1 MTLKDP
7 KVIIV
12 GGSVAGLSLALMLE
26 RNGIDFVVLEGYPD
40 IAPQVGAS
48 IGIVPNGLRILDQLG
63 CSDQVIAAA
72 EYPVKKVEFRDSKG
86 KPFWSFK
93 KFGQRMEERHGYPV
107 VFLDRCTLIQ
117 ILYDNIEQKDKILT
131 SERVTSIENHP
142 SHVSITTKS
151 GKTFTGSIL
160 VGGDGIHST
169 VREKMWEEA
178 KKSDPAWFDPSEK
191 EALPVTWSCIFGISE
206 GVPIE
211 KGTMTSVFNEHFSY
225 LIPSGPG
232 NKTYWFLVNNLGKKV
247 YGSEIP
253 RFTKEEELVLA
264 KQHWDD
270 MITPTVRF
278 SDLYES
284 KISSVY
290 TTLPEY
296 VFKKWYYKRTITIGD
311 AAHKIEPLTGQGG
324 NSAIETAA
332 ALTNNIVAA
341 MKLCP
346 LQGLSTEDIT
356 SILEKT
362 QSQREERMQSLLL
375 GAHKRQRLE
384 CMESPLLKFIA
395 KFVFPFIPEKTV
407 LSAWVLTYA
416 PATSLNMLPIPN
428 KPRQIPY
435 YDELVRTP
443 SSRGKIGYLFYTAF
457 VAMACIAYK
466 MLFVAGKVNGTWD
479 LVAKT
484 LQNGLINNS
493 GIDMEL
499 RESYTGIT
507 SIDKILRTLV
517 TIFIPAIANNSN
529 PEQPFQ
535 LLYFLLTVLPLMAIF
550 TVEGYRQR
558 NQWTLISS
566 AGFWGIL
573 YQLRGIGC
581 IAPLY
586 FATSLFVSR
595 NKTFLIETGRTVQVA
610 QFILPALMMGYLI
623 PTILLFLTWGD
634 SDTPQVVIALW
645 QPAPLVVSILTTVLS
660 MASRMM
666 FPSVTQK
673 DDSPVDTESDLP
685 HLRTLYQVTGT
696 IAACAHTGL
705 MLAGALSSEIS
716 LTRLLFPTDSFAPV
730 KTLSEG
736 VFVFFQNDLLLMTAS
751 CFLWCLAS
759 LWDLHRSGLP
769 SFDMRVCFLGLIAA
783 YVIVGPGA
791 TVAAVWFWREEAMS
805 RKPGHFCK

>member
-86 KPFWSFK
+86 KAFWSFG
-93 KFGQRMEERHGYPV
+93 KFGQYMEERHGYPV

-117 ILYDNIEQKDKILT
+117 ILYDHIKQKDRVLT
-131 SERVTSIENHP
+131 SEPVVSIENHS
-142 SHVSITTKS
+142 SHVSVTTKA

-178 KKSDPAWFDPSEK
+178 NKSDPTWFDPAEK

-206 GVPIE
+206 GVQIE
-211 KGTMTSVFNEHFSY
+211 KGTMSSVFNEHFSY
-225 LIPSGPG
+225 LIPSGPRD
-232 NKTYWFLVNNLGKKV
+232 KTYWFLVNNIGKKV
-247 YGSEIP
+247 YGSDIP
-253 RFTKEEELVLA
+253 RYTKEEELALV

-270 MITPTVRF
+270 VITPTVRF
-278 SDLYES
+278 SDLY
-284 KISSVY
+284 KNKTNSVY

-296 VFKKWYYKRTITIGD
+296 VYKKWYYKRTITIGD
-311 AAHKIEPLTGQGG
+311 AAHKLEPLTGQGG

-346 LQGLSTEDIT
+346 LQEISTEDVT
-356 SILEKT
+356 SLLENT
-362 QSQREERMQSLLL
+362 QSQREERMQSLLKA
-375 GAHKRQRLE
+375 AHKRQRLD

-395 KFVFPFIPEKTV
+395 NFVFPFVPEKTIT
-407 LSAWVLTYA
+407 SAWIPTYA
-416 PATSLNMLPIPN
+416 PGTSLNMIPIPN
-428 KPRQIPY
+428 KPRTIPY
-435 YDELVRTP
+435 YDELLRAP
-443 SSRGKIGYLFYTAF
+443 SSRGKIGYLLYAVFL
-457 VAMACIAYK
+457 AMAFIGYK
-466 MLFVAGKVNGTWD
+466 MLFVAGRVNGTFG
-479 LVAKT
+479 LVAQAI
-484 LQNGLINNS
+484 QNGLIKDS

-499 RESYTGIT
+499 RQSYTGIE

-517 TIFIPAIANNSN
+517 TIFIPAISNNVN

-535 LLYFLLTVLPLMAIF
+535 LLYFLLTALPLIAIF

-586 FATSLFVSR
+586 FAASLFVSR
-595 NKTFLIETGRTVQVA
+595 NQTFFIDTGRTVPA
-610 QFILPALMMGYLI
+610 AKFILPALVMGYLI
-623 PTILLFLTWGD
+623 PTILLFLTWGS
-634 SDTPQVVIALW
+634 SDTLQVVIALW

-660 MASRMM
+660 MAARII
-666 FPSVTQK
+666 FPSATQQK
-673 DDSPVDTESDLP
+673 DTPVDTESDLP

-696 IAACAHTGL
+696 IAVCAHTGL
-705 MLAGALSSEIS
+705 MFAGALSSEIS
-716 LTRLLFPTDSFAPV
+716 LTRLLFPTDSFAPG
-730 KTLSEG
+730 KTLSKG
-736 VFVFFQNDLLLMTAS
+736 VFVFFQNDLLLVTAG
-751 CFLWCLAS
+751 CFLWCLTS

-769 SFDMRVCFLGLIAA
+769 SFDMSICFLGLIAA

-805 RKPGHFCK
+805 HKPGHLCK